1 MDLIVLLIER
11 ERPVLGLPR
20 PKTHTLPA
28 SMGRLPLF
36 LAALLWLLRP
46 HFTWQPQTRS
56 TALRVSFVF
65 ERK

>member
-36 LAALLWLLRP
+36 LEALL
-46 HFTWQPQTRS
+46 
-56 TALRVSFVF
+56 
-65 ERK
+65 